1 MALKSKGF
9 PRSLHDLYDR
19 LGVVE
24 GKTNAITAVTTPDG
38 SDPATTQTLANALKV
53 KLNALIAALNA

>member
-9 PRSLHDLYDR
+9 PRSLHDLYSR

-24 GKTNAITAVTTPDG
+24 SKTAAITAVTTPDG
-38 SDPATTQTLANALKV
+38 SDAGTTQTLANALKV